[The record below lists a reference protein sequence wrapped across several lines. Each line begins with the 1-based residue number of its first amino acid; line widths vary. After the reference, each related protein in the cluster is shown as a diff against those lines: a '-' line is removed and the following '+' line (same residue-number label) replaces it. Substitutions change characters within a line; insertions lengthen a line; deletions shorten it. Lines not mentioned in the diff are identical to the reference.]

1 MFNQPNVPFEDILL
15 TPREKW
21 ILFSLR
27 FCKSRKGDVFSLQ
40 LWKLKEYDLITQNDK
55 NTRDKEGCPISNGTY
70 SLTDKAVRFRIYRY
84 KQFIHRY
91 LTPIVVAFLTSIAT
105 NLLKELWLPELLDF
119 LKGLP

>member
-1 MFNQPNVPFEDILL
+1 MLNQSSVPFEDILL

-27 FCKSRKGDVFSLQ
+27 FYKSRKGDVFSLQ
-40 LWKLKEYDLITQNDK
+40 LWKLKEYDLISQNYK
-55 NTRDKEGCPISNGTY
+55 HTRGKEGCPISNGTY
-70 SLTDKAVRFRIYRY
+70 SLTDRAVRFRIYRY
-84 KQFIHRY
+84 KQFVHRY

-105 NLLKELWLPELLDF
+105 NLLKELWLPELLNF